1 MICRETERAMSA
13 RAVELGRSTNA
24 AALDELMD
32 MLKVPSFD
40 VRRLAASA
48 IGKLAGIAP
57 APQAIGALVPLLR
70 DTHPQVRQYT
80 VKAIKAYGTAA
91 QSTLPDLR
99 DIAANLSEKD
109 YNRRDAQA
117 AIAVIEEAL
126 KMQAAGETH
135 SCQRC
140 GKPGEPDEYA
150 RAMKMF
156 QRIYCDHC
164 FDETYIQRRNFDTRV
179 EVKKTI
185 KVTDGTLVQSD
196 GERRIAE
203 WLTVH
208 RIAYRY
214 DDRLRIVEG
223 RQIRPDFYLP
233 EYDLYI
239 EYWGMD
245 TLDYKIGM
253 LIKQQMYQHAGK
265 RLISIYP
272 QDKPRIPDLLK
283 EKLLMTHPASS
294 ATATAPPNDGAS
306 AKRAPV
312 PSTPNHALT

>member
-1 MICRETERAMSA
+1 MSA
-13 RAVELGRSTNA
+13 RAVALGQSA
-24 AALDELMD
+24 DASALDELKG
-32 MLKVPSFD
+32 MLQFPSSD
-40 VRRLAASA
+40 VRRLTASA

-57 APQAIGALVPLLR
+57 APQAVASLMPLLR
-70 DTHPQVRQYT
+70 DTHPQVRQYAI
-80 VKAIKAYGTAA
+80 KALKAYGTSA
-91 QSTLPDLR
+91 QSALADLR
-99 DIAANLSEKD
+99 DLAANLAEKE

-117 AIAVIEEAL
+117 AISVIEEAL
-126 KMQAAGETH
+126 NMQAAGETH
-135 SCQRC
+135 ICQRC
-140 GKPGEPDEYA
+140 GQRVEPDEYA

-156 QRIYCDHC
+156 QRTYCDHC

-203 WLTVH
+203 WLTLH

-272 QDKPRIPDLLK
+272 QDKPRIPDLLQ
-283 EKLLMTHPASS
+283 EKLLVTHPASS

-306 AKRAPV
+306 TKHVPAPSA
-312 PSTPNHALT
+312 PDHALAQRSGVSDS